1 MAKIGA
7 NQATSEVITMFSN
20 GIMISVPPEMRL
32 SGITYKEPPKG
43 EKALNTAFKTTP
55 PPSPELQQKSPRSSW
70 RVRA

>member
-1 MAKIGA
+1 MSRNYQRPAKQKAHMAKIGA

-43 EKALNTAFKTTP
+43 
-55 PPSPELQQKSPRSSW
+55 
-70 RVRA
+70 